1 MKPNLQARNSPSG
14 RMSNADAVMIMR
26 VFVEYV
32 ADQDDEADGLRDEAR
47 AVLARLDGRP
57 WPDET

>member
-1 MKPNLQARNSPSG
+1 
-14 RMSNADAVMIMR
+14 MSNADAVMIMR